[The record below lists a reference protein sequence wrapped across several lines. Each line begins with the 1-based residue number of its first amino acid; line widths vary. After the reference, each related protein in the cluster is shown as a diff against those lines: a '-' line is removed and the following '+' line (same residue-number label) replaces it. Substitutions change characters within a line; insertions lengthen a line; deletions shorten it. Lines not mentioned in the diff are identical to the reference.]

1 MRASGGERESGRLS
15 SPHPLTPS
23 PILPFSKKMKL
34 TFDIQSRDAKTHARA
49 GILHTAHGDIETPAF
64 MAVATQAAV
73 KAVTPDDL
81 ESIGLQLLIAN
92 TYHLALRPGS
102 EKIAELGGLHAF
114 MNWHRPLMTDSGGF
128 QVFSLGA
135 AIRDGVGK
143 IADIFPDENQEGARG
158 RGGEA
163 DASRVSRAPTLPRS
177 HSPTLPLSSSPT
189 PRGTPLCKIDDDGVT
204 FRSHLDGAIMR
215 LDPEISIQIQHQLG
229 ADFIVAFDECTSP
242 LDTYEYT
249 RTALARTHR
258 WAERCIDQHAKT
270 KRDAARQSLFGI
282 VQGGAYRDLREE
294 SAHVISGLPFDGLCI
309 GGSLG
314 KSKKEMHAILD
325 WTIPLLPDA
334 KPRHLLGIGE
344 LQDIV
349 EGVARGIDLFDCASP
364 TRWAR
369 NGALIVSKEIA
380 ENVEQRINISN
391 ARFAMD
397 ASPIDPHCDCYTCQN
412 FSRAYL
418 HHLHRAKELIY
429 YRLATIHNLR
439 FMMRFM
445 QSIREAIR
453 AGTFSESFVG
463 W

>member
-1 MRASGGERESGRLS
+1 MS
-15 SPHPLTPS
+15 
-23 PILPFSKKMKL
+23 L
-34 TFDIQSRDAKTHARA
+34 TFEITARAPATRARA

-73 KAVTPDDL
+73 KALTPDDL
-81 ESIGLQLLIAN
+81 ESIGVQLVIAN
-92 TYHLALRPGS
+92 TYHLALRPGAD
-102 EKIAELGGLHAF
+102 KIAELDGLHAF
-114 MNWHRPLMTDSGGF
+114 MNWQHPLMTDSGGF

-143 IADIFPDENQEGARG
+143 IADIFPEEDTDKVTRRQGDKVNL
-158 RGGEA
+158 
-163 DASRVSRAPTLPRS
+163 SLSPR
-177 HSPTLPLSSSPT
+177 HLVTRSPNSA
-189 PRGTPLCKIDDDGVT
+189 GTPLCRIDDDGVT
-204 FRSHLDGAIMR
+204 FKSHLDGAVMR
-215 LDPEISIQIQHQLG
+215 LDPERAIQIQHQLG
-229 ADFIVAFDECTSP
+229 ADFILAFDECTSP

-249 RTALARTHR
+249 RAAMQRTHR
-258 WAERCIDQHAKT
+258 WAERCLEQHAKT
-270 KRDAARQSLFGI
+270 RRDYQSLFGI

-294 SAHVISGLPFDGLCI
+294 SARAIGRLPFEGLAI

-325 WTIPLLPDA
+325 WTLPLLPDA

-349 EGVARGIDLFDCASP
+349 EGVVRGIDLFDCASP

-369 NGALIVSKEIA
+369 NGALLVSRARA
-380 ENVEQRINISN
+380 ENAEQRISISN
-391 ARFAMD
+391 ARFALD
-397 ASPIDPHCDCYTCQN
+397 RAPIDPNCDCYTCQH

-429 YRLATIHNLR
+429 YRLASIHNLR

-445 QSIREAIR
+445 REVRAAIR
-453 AGTFSESFVG
+453 AGTRLEIARDIG
-463 W
+463 A